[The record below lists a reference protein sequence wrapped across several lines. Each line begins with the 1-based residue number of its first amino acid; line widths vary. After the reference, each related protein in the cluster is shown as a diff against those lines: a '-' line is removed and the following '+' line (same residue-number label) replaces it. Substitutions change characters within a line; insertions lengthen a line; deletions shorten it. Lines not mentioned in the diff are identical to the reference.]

1 MSTQPFPLG
10 TYSFLD
16 VVANMTGPG
25 VSVNL
30 GAGAAT
36 AEEGI
41 TVEMIEET
49 DTMRG
54 GADGAQMHS
63 LHGSKA
69 FRCMIRFL
77 KTSPTNS
84 VLDAAYRYQRQSGL
98 LWGKNVIVIANPVTG
113 DKYVLTQVAFMK
125 SPNNGWDKEGQVIEW
140 EFNCGVGEP
149 VMGSALLSV

>member
-1 MSTQPFPLG
+1 MADQPFPLG

-16 VVANMTGPG
+16 VVATMTGPG
-25 VSVNL
+25 VQVNL
-30 GAGAAT
+30 GAGAAA

-41 TVEMIEET
+41 STEMIEET

-69 FRCMIRFL
+69 ARVMVRYL

-84 VLDAAYRYQRQSGL
+84 ILDAAYRYQRQSGL
-98 LWGKNVIVIANPVTG
+98 LWGKNVLVVANPVTG
-113 DKYVLTQVAFMK
+113 DKYVYTQVAFTK
-125 SPNNGWDKEGQVIEW
+125 HPNNGWDKEGPVIEW
-140 EFNCGVGEP
+140 EFNCGVMEP
-149 VMGSALLSV
+149 LIGSNLLSV